1 MVVCLFT
8 STGVKSVAK
17 ISHRQRRRVNRYRLM
32 ISQVAQKPGNTTSL
46 RQIKIFLVKVSGLRK
61 LSITRLANGV
71 SVSKLIPIF
80 KHRWLHEKGNH
91 REFGSGARQPEIS
104 VVPDGC
110 GAQNKIR
117 GGSKLGASWTT
128 LSLPSVVN
136 GNPPDS
142 GILGRWV
149 LPCFPKSEPVL
160 FPVGRECVRMS
171 GASRC
176 TCLRLHHR
184 SEPRNL
190 VPMLDGS
197 TCTHIRLLT
206 QLRGVRYQ
214 RPMLS
219 RIQI

>member
-80 KHRWLHEKGNH
+80 KHRWLDEKRNH

-104 VVPDGC
+104 VVADGC
-110 GAQNKIR
+110 GAQKKIR
-117 GGSKLGASWTT
+117 GGSKLGAPWTT
-128 LSLPSVVN
+128 LSLPSVVI

-142 GILGRWV
+142 GILVAGSFRV
-149 LPCFPKSEPVL
+149 SPRVNPYYFLLGGNASQC
-160 FPVGRECVRMS
+160 REQPEARV
-171 GASRC
+171 
-176 TCLRLHHR
+176 
-184 SEPRNL
+184 
-190 VPMLDGS
+190 
-197 TCTHIRLLT
+197 
-206 QLRGVRYQ
+206 
-214 RPMLS
+214 
-219 RIQI
+219 